1 MANYIFRVLIA
12 SRLSGYFPV
21 ESFSGRMRARKKERD
36 LISPRERKSE
46 RERLY
51 VCVRERERE
60 EEILCAREREK
71 EFVRTIKWGSVRDRG
86 RDK

>member
-46 RERLY
+46 IERLY
-51 VCVRERERE
+51 VCVCERERERE
-60 EEILCAREREK
+60 REK
-71 EFVRTIKWGSVRDRG
+71 ERG
-86 RDK
+86 RNLMCERESERKSL

>member
-36 LISPRERKSE
+36 LISPRERKNE

-51 VCVRERERE
+51 VCVRERERGRNLMCE
-60 EEILCAREREK
+60 RERERVC
-71 EFVRTIKWGSVRDRG
+71 ENDQMGERER
-86 RDK
+86 